1 MAIMKFS
8 DWVLARE
15 SSAFTR
21 LRHAAALG
29 LMPPIPDASINS
41 RSTATPFEQ
50 ESLKGKGKKKRKRKK
65 KVDSGPMN
73 RTIDAFVKAAE
84 DLKKDMESLEKSK
97 KLKDTTSTKKL
108 NKKEDKKDEEESG
121 EDKEKKDEDQAG
133 ESK

>member
-1 MAIMKFS
+1 MTFIDKGMSLIKFS

-50 ESLKGKGKKKRKRKK
+50 KALKGKGSKKRRRKK
-65 KVDSGPMN
+65 SG
-73 RTIDAFVKAAE
+73 KG
-84 DLKKDMESLEKSK
+84 KK
-97 KLKDTTSTKKL
+97 
-108 NKKEDKKDEEESG
+108 
-121 EDKEKKDEDQAG
+121 
-133 ESK
+133 

>member
-1 MAIMKFS
+1 MSFIRFS

-50 ESLKGKGKKKRKRKK
+50 KALKGKGSKKRRRKK
-65 KVDSGPMN
+65 SRKG
-73 RTIDAFVKAAE
+73 
-84 DLKKDMESLEKSK
+84 KK
-97 KLKDTTSTKKL
+97 
-108 NKKEDKKDEEESG
+108 
-121 EDKEKKDEDQAG
+121 
-133 ESK
+133 